1 MKILFATD
9 GTKQSDAA
17 MEMVKRFR
25 LGTGDEIRAVSVIDM
40 AVPMAVDI
48 YGGYLPDSVEFERNA
63 REHAGGIL
71 EDTARRLKD
80 HFSEGD
86 LNISTEV
93 LFGSPESRIVEAAE
107 DFKPDLI
114 VLGSHGYK
122 AWERMLLGSVSDSVL
137 HHVHCSV
144 LIARCPP
151 DNS

>member
-1 MKILFATD
+1 MRILFATD

-17 MEMVKRFR
+17 MEMLERFR
-25 LGTGDEIRAVSVIDM
+25 LGTADEVRVVSVIDM

-48 YGGYLPDSVEFERNA
+48 YGGYLPDSAEFERNA

-71 EDTARRLKD
+71 EATVNHMNG
-80 HFSEGD
+80 HFGD
-86 LNISTEV
+86 PKPKISTEV

-107 DFKPDLI
+107 EFRPDLI

-151 DNS
+151 ESP

>member
-9 GTKQSDAA
+9 GTRQSDAA
-17 MEMVKRFR
+17 MDMLKRFR
-25 LGTGDEIRAVSVIDM
+25 LGPGDEIKAVSVIDM

-48 YGGYLPDSVEFERNA
+48 YGGYLPDSAEFERTA
-63 REHAGGIL
+63 REHADSILGETVGGL
-71 EDTARRLKD
+71 GAHYGEPRPQ
-80 HFSEGD
+80 
-86 LNISTEV
+86 ISTEV

-107 DFKPDLI
+107 EFKPDLI

-122 AWERMLLGSVSDSVL
+122 AWERLLLGSVSDSVL

-151 DNS
+151 ENE

>member
-9 GTKQSDAA
+9 GTKQSEAA
-17 MEMVKRFR
+17 MDMLKRFR
-25 LGTGDEIRAVSVIDM
+25 LGAGDEIRAVSVIDM

-48 YGGYLPDSVEFERNA
+48 YGGYLPDSAEFERNA

-71 EDTARRLKD
+71 DDTARALNE
-80 HFSEGD
+80 HFGD
-86 LNISTEV
+86 FAPDISTEV

-122 AWERMLLGSVSDSVL
+122 TWERMLLGSVSDSVL

-151 DNS
+151 DAS